1 MAGKMS
7 AKEDIAG
14 GSRRDLSS
22 QFRSVEELLGS
33 KRAQLTTRLQRMR
46 FGEEISIELVGGQ
59 RVKGFLRGCNGVRVV
74 LIDGTSLAVAAIR
87 SVSIP
92 DGEVSSDF
100 DQR

>member
-7 AKEDIAG
+7 AKEIGG

-33 KRAQLTTRLQRMR
+33 KRAELTTRLQRMR
-46 FGEEISIELVGGQ
+46 FGQQISIELVGGQ

-74 LIDGTSLAVAAIR
+74 FIDGTSVAVAAIR
-87 SVSIP
+87 SVTSS
-92 DGEVSSDF
+92 DGEASTDF
-100 DQR
+100 AQR